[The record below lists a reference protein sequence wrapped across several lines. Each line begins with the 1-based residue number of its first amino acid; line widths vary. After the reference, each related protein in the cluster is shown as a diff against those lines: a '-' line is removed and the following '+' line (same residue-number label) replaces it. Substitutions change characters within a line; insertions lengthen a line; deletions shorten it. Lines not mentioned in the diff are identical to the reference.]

1 MQVRPIGQPYPAT
14 EKGNGVAEFRIR
26 FDGVSKYYGQQCVVD
41 KLRLDIEKGEFVSLL
56 GPSGSGKTTLLMMLA
71 GFETATEGQIL
82 VDGYRVNDVPSH
94 KRDMGVVFQNYAL
107 FPHMSVGANVAFPLQ
122 MRGISK
128 AEIAGR
134 VKTALDMVQLGAL
147 SERKP
152 SQLSG
157 GQQQRVAL
165 ARALVFEPRVV
176 LMDEPLGALDK
187 NLREQMQLD
196 IRALH
201 QRLGL
206 TIVFVTHD
214 QGEALTMSDRI
225 AVFNKGK
232 IEQIGTPRQV
242 YDEPATRFVA
252 EFIGETNLI
261 AGTVEVVEA
270 TSVTIRMNGGN
281 IVRVAGTDG
290 LAAGQAVSVSLR
302 PERLSLTQVSGTDAS
317 LPGNTISATVT
328 DCVYQG
334 DHLRVQLTGAGD
346 ASYIVRLD
354 RRSAEPQRGAQ
365 VTAFFSPEDCKVIAS

>member
-1 MQVRPIGQPYPAT
+1 M
-14 EKGNGVAEFRIR
+14 AEIRIR
-26 FDGVSKYYGQQCVVD
+26 FDGVSKYYGQHCVVD

-107 FPHMSVGANVAFPLQ
+107 FPHMTIGANVAFPLQ
-122 MRGISK
+122 MRGMSK
-128 AEIAGR
+128 SEIAER
-134 VKTALDMVQLGAL
+134 VGKALDMVQLGAL

-187 NLREQMQLD
+187 NLREQMQFD

-261 AGTVEVVEA
+261 DGIVETPDP
-270 TSVTIRMNGGN
+270 TSAAIRLKGGDL
-281 IVRVAGTDG
+281 VRVAGAQG
-290 LAAGQAVSVSLR
+290 LAIGQGVSVSVR
-302 PERLSLTQVSGTDAS
+302 PERLALVEGSAS
-317 LPGNTISATVT
+317 VGQGNMIAATVD

-334 DHLRVQLTGAGD
+334 DHLRVQLSGPGG
-346 ASYIVRLD
+346 ASYVARLD
-354 RRSAEPQRGAQ
+354 RKSPEPSRGAA
-365 VTAFFSPEDCKVIAS
+365 VTALFSPEDCRVIAP